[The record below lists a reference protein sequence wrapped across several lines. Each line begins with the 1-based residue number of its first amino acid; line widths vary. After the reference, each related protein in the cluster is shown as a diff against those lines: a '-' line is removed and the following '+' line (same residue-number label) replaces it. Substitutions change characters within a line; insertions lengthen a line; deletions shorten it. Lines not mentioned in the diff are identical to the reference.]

1 MIKNNENLIIM
12 KKLMKIKNNMVDYI
26 FSDEY
31 IKIFV
36 LASQY
41 SLMRWDKYISE
52 TDIFFALIKV
62 IGKNNT
68 IKEMLENIWFDIKKA
83 EQMCIDRYKYT
94 ETSNKKVKGS
104 FVLSKPVISIIEQT
118 KIYMDKFKDKK
129 LFFVYMLQSM
139 LVKKW
144 TIQNN
149 LSNIGM
155 NVEVISNK
163 LDDII
168 EELVNNKEQDL
179 VINGLEDLGNV
190 IEVINTTN
198 NKIEKIQKD
207 IKELEEM
214 KLLLEEDIYG
224 MGSNDVDQ
232 KDRWNNDLWEGNN
245 DENDWINWDE
255 NSENSNNNT
264 KVKTPHKTWTKKLTI
279 WLFGTNLTQE
289 AKDGRLEPI
298 IGRKKEIQQVIY
310 TLLRKTKNN
319 PLLIWEAGVGKTAII
334 EGLAQRI
341 ADGNVPEKL
350 KDKNIYMLDMGTL
363 VSGTKFRGEFE
374 SRLKWILEEASNPNN
389 NILLFIDEIH
399 TIIGAGNAEWGADTA
414 NMLKPM
420 LARWKISLIWATTW
434 AEHRKHIEKD
444 AALKRRFYEVI
455 VNEPSKKDAK
465 ILLKGISHKF
475 EDYHGVVIDESAINL
490 AVEQSIRYILD
501 RQLPDKAID
510 LLDEA
515 SVRKSVTEN
524 KVKDSKEYIKK
535 KSEIK
540 NLEIVMANM
549 VEEQD
554 YFSAADIKEKIDT
567 LKRDMIDI
575 KNKSNIPRDQRPV
588 ITDKDINFV
597 LAERLGIPIAN
608 IQESEIEV
616 LKTLSKD
623 LKKKILWQ
631 DEAVDKIVASI
642 RRNKLS
648 VIEKTK
654 PIGSFLFLWP
664 SGVGK
669 TFLGQL
675 LAKEYF
681 KDENA
686 LIKIDMSEYMEKF
699 NASKLIGSAPG
710 YVGYDQWGVLTE
722 AVKKKPY
729 SVVLFDE
736 IEKASPEVLNILLQI
751 LDSGYIKDNKWNKI
765 DFKNTIIVLTSNI
778 WSETFGNDIN
788 SVGFSLAGDDLKS
801 GEFDEAKESVLES
814 MKDILPVELLNRFD
828 YTLVFNPL
836 SKEVLW
842 DIFNIKYKDFAKLW
856 KKKKGITI
864 PKMTKSRLKKK
875 IDELYKPESW
885 ARPIEKYIYNDLE
898 DEIIE
903 NMLK

>member
-1 MIKNNENLIIM
+1 
-12 KKLMKIKNNMVDYI
+12 MVDYI

-52 TDIFFALIKV
+52 ADMFFALIKV

-68 IKEMLENIWFDIKKA
+68 VKKMLANIGFDIEKA
-83 EQMCIDRYKYT
+83 KQMCIDTYKYK
-94 ETSNKKVKGS
+94 ETTTGKVKGS

-118 KIYMDKFKDKK
+118 KVYMDKFKDKK

-139 LVKKW
+139 LVKKGV
-144 TIQNN
+144 IQDN
-149 LSNIGM
+149 LSNMGM
-155 NVEVISNK
+155 NVKNVSDE

-168 EELVNNKEQDL
+168 EDLVKNKEKDL
-179 VINGLEDLGNV
+179 VVNGLEDLKNV
-190 IEVINTTN
+190 MEVINTTN
-198 NKIEKIQKD
+198 EKIDKIQSD
-207 IKELEEM
+207 IKELEDM
-214 KLLLEEDIYG
+214 KLLLEEDVYA
-224 MGSNDVDQ
+224 MGNNDVDQ
-232 KDRWNNDLWEGNN
+232 KDRWNNNLWG
-245 DENDWINWDE
+245 DENNGWDE
-255 NSENSNNNT
+255 GPKDSDDSNDNV
-264 KVKTPHKTWTKKLTI
+264 KVKTPKKTGTKKLTI
-279 WLFGTNLTQE
+279 GLFGSNLTQE
-289 AKDGRLEPI
+289 ARDWRLEPI

-334 EGLAQRI
+334 EGLAQKI
-341 ADGNVPEKL
+341 ADGDVPEKL
-350 KDKNIYMLDMGTL
+350 KDQNIYMLDMGTL

-374 SRLKWILEEASNPNN
+374 SRLKWILEEASNPDN

-399 TIIGAGNAEWGADTA
+399 TIIGAGNAEGGADTA

-420 LARWKISLIWATTW
+420 LARGKISLIGATTW

-455 VNEPSKKDAK
+455 VNEPSKEDAK

-475 EDYHGVVIDESAINL
+475 EDYHGVVIDETAVTT
-490 AVEQSIRYILD
+490 AVEQSMRYILD

-515 SVRKSVTEN
+515 SVRKSVAEN

-540 NLEIVMANM
+540 NLEVAMGNM

-554 YFSAADIKEKIDT
+554 YFSAADLKEKIDV
-567 LKRDMIDI
+567 LKRDMIEI
-575 KNKSNIPRDQRPV
+575 KNKSNIPRKDRPV
-588 ITDKDINFV
+588 ITDEDVNLV
-597 LAERLGIPIAN
+597 LAERLGIPANN
-608 IQESEIEV
+608 IQESEISV
-616 LKTLSKD
+616 LKTLSDD
-623 LKKKILWQ
+623 LKKNILWQ
-631 DEAVDKIVASI
+631 DEAVDNIVSSI
-642 RRNKLS
+642 KRNKLS
-648 VIEKTK
+648 VVEKTK
-654 PIGSFLFLWP
+654 PIGSFLFLGP

-710 YVGYDQWGVLTE
+710 YVGYEQWGVLTE
-722 AVKKKPY
+722 AVRKKPY

-751 LDSGYIKDNKWNKI
+751 LDSGYVKDNKGNKI

-778 WSETFGNDIN
+778 GSETFWKDIN
-788 SVGFSLAGDDLKS
+788 SVGFSLAGWDLEDGKFDD
-801 GEFDEAKESVLES
+801 AKESVLES
-814 MKDILPVELLNRFD
+814 MKNILPVELLNRFD

-836 SKEVLW
+836 TKEVLW
-842 DIFNIKYKDFAKLW
+842 DIFNVKYKDFAKLW
-856 KKKKGITI
+856 KDKKGITI
-864 PKMTKSRLKKK
+864 PKMTKAKLKKK

-903 NMLK
+903 KMLK

>member
-1 MIKNNENLIIM
+1 
-12 KKLMKIKNNMVDYI
+12 MVDYI

-41 SLMRWDKYISE
+41 SLMRWDKNISE
-52 TDIFFALIKV
+52 ADIFFALIKV
-62 IGKNNT
+62 IWKNNT
-68 IKEMLENIWFDIKKA
+68 VKKMLQNIGFDLEKA
-83 EQMCIDRYKYT
+83 KQMCIDTYKYKDST
-94 ETSNKKVKGS
+94 VRKVKGS

-118 KIYMDKFKDKK
+118 KVYMDKYKDKK

-139 LVKKW
+139 LIKEW
-144 TIQNN
+144 TIQEN
-149 LSNIGM
+149 LSNMGM
-155 NVEVISNK
+155 NVKKTSNE
-163 LDDII
+163 LDII
-168 EELVNNKEQDL
+168 IEDLVKNKEKDL
-179 VINGLEDLGNV
+179 VANGLEDLQNV
-190 IEVINTTN
+190 MEVINTTN
-198 NKIEKIQKD
+198 EKIDKIQMD
-207 IKELEEM
+207 IKELEDM
-214 KLLLEEDIYG
+214 KVLLEEDIYG
-224 MGSNDVDQ
+224 MGTNDVDQ
-232 KDRWNNDLWEGNN
+232 KDRWNNNLEGDGNN
-245 DENDWINWDE
+245 GWDNGDEDGLDDSNDKI
-255 NSENSNNNT
+255 
-264 KVKTPHKTWTKKLTI
+264 KVKTPKKTWTKKLTI
-279 WLFGTNLTQE
+279 WLFASNLTQE
-289 AKDGRLEPI
+289 ARDGRLEPI

-334 EGLAQRI
+334 EGLAQKI
-341 ADGNVPEKL
+341 ANGDVPEKL
-350 KDKNIYMLDMGTL
+350 KDQNIYMLDMGTL
-363 VSGTKFRGEFE
+363 VSWTKFRWEFE
-374 SRLKWILEEASNPNN
+374 SRLKGILEEASNPEN

-399 TIIGAGNAEWGADTA
+399 TIIGAGNAEGGADTA

-420 LARWKISLIWATTW
+420 LARGKISLIWATTW

-444 AALKRRFYEVI
+444 AALKRRFYEVVI
-455 VNEPSKKDAK
+455 DEPSKKDAK

-475 EDYHGVVIDESAINL
+475 EDYHGVVISQTAIDT
-490 AVEQSIRYILD
+490 AVEQSIRYLLD

-515 SVRKSVTEN
+515 SVRKSVAEN

-540 NLEIVMANM
+540 NLEIAMGNM

-554 YFSAADIKEKIDT
+554 YFSAADLKEKIDI

-575 KNKSNIPRDQRPV
+575 KNKSNIPRDQRPI
-588 ITDKDINFV
+588 ITDEDINFV
-597 LAERLGIPIAN
+597 LAERLGIPANN

-616 LKTLSKD
+616 LKTLSSD

-631 DEAVDKIVASI
+631 DEAVEKIVSSI

-648 VIEKTK
+648 VIEKNK

-722 AVKKKPY
+722 AVRKKPY

-751 LDSGYIKDNKWNKI
+751 LDSGYIKDNKGNKI

-778 WSETFGNDIN
+778 GSEIFAKDIN
-788 SVGFSLAGDDLKS
+788 SVWFSLAGADMKE
-801 GEFDEAKESVLES
+801 GKFDEEKESVLES
-814 MKDILPVELLNRFD
+814 MKSLIPVELLNRFD
-828 YTLVFNPL
+828 YTVVFNPL
-836 SKEVLW
+836 TKDVLW
-842 DIFNIKYKDFAKLW
+842 DIFTVKYKEFAKLW
-856 KKKKGITI
+856 KDKKWISI
-864 PKMTKSRLKKK
+864 PKMTKAKLKKK
-875 IDELYKPESW
+875 IEELYKPESG